1 MYKITYIPT
10 GHVFLLPDNEA
21 KDLKTNFP
29 DDYKILEKNG
39 KKFRDVIKKKKNDDD
54 GSIYSLVVESK

>member
-10 GHVFLLPDNEA
+10 GHVFLLPENEA
-21 KDLKTNFP
+21 KELKENYP

-39 KKFRDVIKKKKNDDD
+39 KKFRDNLKKKRRSDDK
-54 GSIYSLVVESK
+54 SIYSQVVEG